1 MSMADVFGID
11 SHKLNYHLSRVNDW
25 LERKEVYPIYLEIA
39 PAGACNHRCTFCAVD
54 YIGYKTVFLD
64 PDIIKSRLSEM
75 GRLGVKSIMYAGE
88 GEPLLHK
95 KLPEIIRHTKDSGI
109 DVSITTNAV
118 PLTKSWALEAMGSI
132 TWIKTSINA
141 GTPETYAQI
150 HQTKPEDFNKV
161 VSNLET
167 AVKIRNQK
175 NWDCT
180 LGSQMV
186 LLPENEKE
194 ALLLAKTMK
203 TVGCDYLVIK
213 PYSQHNS
220 SITRTYEGVDY
231 SESTYL
237 KDDLAALNDDHFSV
251 VFRENTLNKLFE
263 KDHYYDKCGATPY
276 FWGYIM
282 ADGSLYG
289 CSAYLLDERFCYG
302 NINDHSFQ
310 EIWEGEKRRH
320 NIEFVENELNIKDCR
335 KNCRMDSANRYLWDL
350 THPPEHVNFI

>member
-1 MSMADVFGID
+1 MADVFGID
-11 SHKLNYHLSRVNDW
+11 NHKLNYHLSRVNDW

-54 YIGYKTVFLD
+54 YIGYQTVFLD
-64 PDIIKSRLSEM
+64 AEILKERLSEM
-75 GRLGVKSIMYAGE
+75 GRLGIKSIMYAGE

-95 KLPEIIRHTKDSGI
+95 KLPAIVRHTRDSGI

-118 PLTKSWALEAMGSI
+118 ALTRSWALETMESI

-141 GTPETYAQI
+141 GTPETYAEI
-150 HQTKPEDFNKV
+150 HQTKPEDFQKV

-167 AVKIRNQK
+167 AAQIRNQK
-175 NWDCT
+175 NWECVI
-180 LGSQMV
+180 GSQMV

-194 ALLLAKTMK
+194 AVTLAKIMK
-203 TVGCDYLVIK
+203 AAGCDYLVIK
-213 PYSQHNS
+213 PYSQHKT
-220 SITRTYEGVDY
+220 SITRIYEGIDY
-231 SESTYL
+231 SQSTYL
-237 KDDLAALNDDHFSV
+237 KDDLLALNNDHFSV
-251 VFRENTLNKLFE
+251 VFRENTMKKLAE
-263 KDHYYDKCGATPY
+263 ENHYYDKCGATPY

-282 ADGSLYG
+282 ADGSVYG

-310 EIWEGEKRRH
+310 EIWEGEKRRR

>member
-1 MSMADVFGID
+1 MADVFGID

-25 LERKEVYPIYLEIA
+25 LERKEVYPIYLEIS

-54 YIGYKTVFLD
+54 YIGYQTVFLD
-64 PDIIKSRLSEM
+64 PDILKSRLSEM

-109 DVSITTNAV
+109 DISITTNAV
-118 PLTKSWALEAMGSI
+118 ALTQAWALEAMSSI

-150 HQTKPEDFNKV
+150 HQTKPEDFHKV
-161 VSNLET
+161 LSNLET

-194 ALLLAKTMK
+194 ALTLAKTMK
-203 TVGCDYLVIK
+203 AVGCDYLVIK

-220 SITRTYEGVDY
+220 SITRTY
-231 SESTYL
+231 
-237 KDDLAALNDDHFSV
+237 
-251 VFRENTLNKLFE
+251 
-263 KDHYYDKCGATPY
+263 
-276 FWGYIM
+276 
-282 ADGSLYG
+282 
-289 CSAYLLDERFCYG
+289 
-302 NINDHSFQ
+302 
-310 EIWEGEKRRH
+310 
-320 NIEFVENELNIKDCR
+320 
-335 KNCRMDSANRYLWDL
+335 
-350 THPPEHVNFI
+350 